1 MVGLECVADGKY
13 KHFKYTQIQIHIV
26 IFKMVSNKNMHTAH
40 IHEWEKENIESRRD
54 FFS

>member
-26 IFKMVSNKNMHTAH
+26 IFKMVSNKNNNKKYTHGSH
-40 IHEWEKENIESRRD
+40 SRMGKREYRNTT
-54 FFS
+54 